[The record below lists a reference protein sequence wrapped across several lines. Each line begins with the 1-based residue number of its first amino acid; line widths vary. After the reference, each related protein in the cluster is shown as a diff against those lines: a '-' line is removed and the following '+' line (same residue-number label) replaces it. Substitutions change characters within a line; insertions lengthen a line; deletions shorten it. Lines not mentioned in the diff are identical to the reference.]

1 MVGSLRATG
10 RESGGMATE
19 AGQTNT
25 STATPE
31 PPPEVSGLVISSL
44 PVALILDAV
53 IVLALVAI
61 KIFLFDRVLRL
72 ITRNTAHRSWRRV
85 TLLMLSI
92 GALYAILNPS
102 GQFLDALKAI
112 AAVALICGLLT
123 KKLCWIDLDKAMISS
138 FVFCGL
144 AVALDMGVAAGLDRL
159 IHERQTINRTLAGLV
174 DARARAVMHDE
185 TLPPSP
191 TLTSA
196 LQRYS
201 TLGGDED
208 SGVVGAL
215 LAPVR
220 ADAKAQAKI
229 REVNAI
235 ATEQAKLVN
244 MLSGAGTN
252 LTSRK
257 DELKALHDG
266 LTQSPEAAA
275 TPPAPGSDLMS
286 QTGLPAAADPVEPP
300 PAPPEDAAPAPPPAA
315 PAVTAA
321 PPPAAASS
329 SVTGLLAAVRMPSNL
344 FFSAAPPRAPTARTA
359 APGTNRV
366 AAKPASAGPEAWTHA
381 RLAIKVT
388 GVGHSAG
395 SSYAL
400 VGNSL
405 VRIGGLHQ
413 VTFEGRTFTFRLAEI
428 DWRDRCEWE
437 PVTDQPATNNAAAKL
452 TL

>member
-1 MVGSLRATG
+1 
-10 RESGGMATE
+10 MATE

-25 STATPE
+25 GTAAPE
-31 PPPEVSGLVISSL
+31 TPPEISGLVISSL
-44 PVALILDAV
+44 SVALALDAV
-53 IVLALVAI
+53 IVLALVAF
-61 KIFLFDRVLRL
+61 KLFLFDRVLRL
-72 ITRNTAHRSWRRV
+72 ITRNAAHRSWRRV
-85 TLLMLSI
+85 TLLMLAI
-92 GALYAILNPS
+92 GALYAVLNPS
-102 GQFLDALKAI
+102 GQLLEALKAI
-112 AAVALICGLLT
+112 AVVALICGLLT
-123 KKLCWIDLDKAMISS
+123 KKLCWIDLDKAMITS

-159 IHERQTINRTLAGLV
+159 FHERKTINRTLAGLV

-191 TLTSA
+191 TLTAA

-201 TLGGDED
+201 TLTGDED
-208 SGVVGAL
+208 SGLVGAV

-220 ADAKAQAKI
+220 AGAKAQAKI

-257 DELKALHDG
+257 DELKALHAG
-266 LTQSPEAAA
+266 LAQTPEAAA
-275 TPPAPGSDLMS
+275 AAAAAGPDLMS
-286 QTGLPAAADPVEPP
+286 QTGAPAPAAPVEPP
-300 PAPPEDAAPAPPPAA
+300 PVAPTATAAA

-321 PPPAAASS
+321 PAPAATTP
-329 SVTGLLAAVRMPSNL
+329 SVTGLLAAVRGPSNL
-344 FFSAAPPRAPTARTA
+344 FFAAAPPRVPTARPA
-359 APGTNRV
+359 ATGTNRA
-366 AAKPASAGPEAWTHA
+366 AAKPATAGPEAWTHA

-400 VGNSL
+400 VGNRL
-405 VRIGGLHQ
+405 VRIGDLHQ
-413 VTFEGRTFTFRLAEI
+413 VTFEGRSFTFRLADI

-437 PVTDQPATNNAAAKL
+437 PVTDQPATNTAAKL

>member
-1 MVGSLRATG
+1 
-10 RESGGMATE
+10 MATE

-25 STATPE
+25 GTAAPDT
-31 PPPEVSGLVISSL
+31 PPEVSGLVISSL
-44 PVALILDAV
+44 PVALVLDAV
-53 IVLALVAI
+53 IVLALVAF
-61 KIFLFDRVLRL
+61 KIFLFDRVLQL
-72 ITRNTAHRSWRRV
+72 VTRNAAHRSWRRV
-85 TLLMLSI
+85 TLLMLAI
-92 GALYAILNPS
+92 GALYAVLNPS

-112 AAVALICGLLT
+112 AAVGLICGLLT
-123 KKLCWIDLDKAMISS
+123 KKLCWIDLDKAMVTS

-159 IHERQTINRTLAGLV
+159 IHERQTINRVLAGQV
-174 DARARAVMHDE
+174 DARVRTIMKDE

-191 TLTSA
+191 TLTAA

-201 TLGGDED
+201 TLTGDED
-208 SGVVGAL
+208 SGLVGAV

-220 ADAKAQAKI
+220 AGAKAQAKI

-257 DELKALHDG
+257 DELKALHSG
-266 LTQSPEAAA
+266 LTQTPEAAA
-275 TPPAPGSDLMS
+275 SAAAAGPDLMS
-286 QTGLPAAADPVEPP
+286 QTGTPAPAAPVEPP
-300 PAPPEDAAPAPPPAA
+300 PAPPDAAAPAPPPPA
-315 PAVTAA
+315 PAVTTA
-321 PPPAAASS
+321 PAPAAASA
-329 SVTGLLAAVRMPSNL
+329 SVTGLLAAVRGPSNL
-344 FFSAAPPRAPTARTA
+344 FFAAAPPRVPTARPA
-359 APGTNRV
+359 ATGTNRA
-366 AAKPASAGPEAWTHA
+366 AAKPATAGPEAWTHA

-405 VRIGGLHQ
+405 VRIGDLHQ
-413 VTFEGRTFTFRLAEI
+413 VTFEGRSFTFRLAGI

-437 PVTDQPATNNAAAKL
+437 PVTDQPATNVASKL